1 MRILAIGDVHG
12 RADLLDALLSHLR
25 KASLRTSNP
34 YRVIFLGD
42 IIDRGPQSREAMDLV
57 ISTLREVPGSTL
69 LRGNHEDFVLKFLES
84 FNPEY
89 DLVNWMSNGGVA
101 AAHSY
106 GVAPAEHWD
115 ELPRM
120 IAEMTAALEAHPS
133 HISAMQNADHRV
145 VEQGHVF
152 VHAGLR
158 PDVSFSGQSPYD
170 MTTIRSDFLDL
181 DYDFGMPVIHGHT
194 VTASRLPEIYNYRI
208 AVDTGA
214 EETGFLT
221 AVAVKDGAVQ
231 SFIRTSIS
239 EAGTIE
245 VDDVAPKDFRSE
257 ESQELPSALAIF
269 ERYPLR
275 SHGHSH
281 PKTWSDPIYNF
292 ASSRLIG

>member
-1 MRILAIGDVHG
+1 
-12 RADLLDALLSHLR
+12 
-25 KASLRTSNP
+25 
-34 YRVIFLGD
+34 
-42 IIDRGPQSREAMDLV
+42 MDLV

-106 GVAPAEHWD
+106 GVAPAEHWG

-120 IAEMTAALEAHPS
+120 ITEMTAALEAHPS
-133 HISAMQNADHRV
+133 HVAAMQNADHRV
-145 VEQGHVF
+145 VDQGHVF

-158 PDVSFSGQSPYD
+158 PDVSFSGQSIYD
-170 MTTIRSDFLDL
+170 MMTIRSDFLDL
-181 DYDFGMPVIHGHT
+181 AYDFGMPVIHGHT
-194 VTASRLPEIYNYRI
+194 VTASRLPEIHNYRI

-221 AVAVKDGAVQ
+221 AVSIEDGAVQ

-239 EAGTIE
+239 ETGTIE
-245 VDDVAPKDFRSE
+245 VGDVTPKDFRSAGSLE
-257 ESQELPSALAIF
+257 MAAVFATF

-275 SHGHSH
+275 SLGHSR
-281 PKTWSDPIYNF
+281 PETWSDPIYSF
-292 ASSRLIG
+292 ASSRLSG